1 MVLSKNKK
9 TSRYTASQGYQVMQ
23 SSVDGDP
30 SQGYQVMQSSVDGDP
45 SWWWTKIWKVRL
57 SNKMKIFMWLAL
69 ENKVLTW
76 EMLQTDRIPTSIFS
90 ARRI

>member
-30 SQGYQVMQSSVDGDP
+30 SQGYQVMQSLVDGDP

-57 SNKMKIFMWLAL
+57 SKKMNIFMWLAL

-76 EMLQTDRIPTSIFS
+76 EMLQTE
-90 ARRI
+90 

>member
-30 SQGYQVMQSSVDGDP
+30 S
-45 SWWWTKIWKVRL
+45 WWWTKIWKVRL
-57 SNKMKIFMWLAL
+57 SKKMKIFMWLAL

>member
-30 SQGYQVMQSSVDGDP
+30 S
-45 SWWWTKIWKVRL
+45 WWWNNIWKVRL
-57 SNKMKIFMWLAL
+57 SKKIKIFMWLAL